1 MKQTFPSPRSSDVK
15 IPFHILWWIPAVV
28 TLSVILMEFTLGA
41 WSWGLMDD
49 HGMVEISGG
58 TWERFTKLT
67 KSLWGSGR
75 FPFTSMLHHAVF
87 YKFFAD
93 SPRLFFVF
101 RWVEVILAVG
111 LWGGLAAR
119 VTRKYLAASLVF
131 AVTLGFTKFYDAFFF
146 LSSQEIH
153 GILFSGAAAWLFFE
167 AIKSRLEG
175 EDKTRWRYAV
185 CGLACLVLAF
195 GSKEPFVAVGMALGV
210 SVAGLGIF
218 NRRLKGI
225 LALGPGLF
233 FFSLGYALFL
243 KLVLMKGYSA
253 RYGLTD
259 WPKIWENIQVWFQQG
274 FLQHVPWLVMAGMV
288 LVFGKKQE
296 PADIKLF
303 WGRLLGVLLYFGYL
317 LMILP
322 WSGWGHY
329 VTPLGVF
336 FAFLITVFMA
346 GRLAALPPL
355 FSGVLI
361 AVSLGMNLILGG
373 SAIRF
378 HSDYQYDTA
387 NLARW
392 LAENVVFERET
403 ELGFVSGGNAMEPC
417 QTIVQ
422 HVEFAHGKQYKPFVY
437 TPQVKEILR
446 NPRMKY
452 YLWKTDGG
460 DQDLRRLGNMW
471 SPVFVSRSWVL
482 FRRMY

>member
-1 MKQTFPSPRSSDVK
+1 
-15 IPFHILWWIPAVV
+15 
-28 TLSVILMEFTLGA
+28 MEFVLGA

-49 HGMVEISGG
+49 HGMVNISGG
-58 TWERFTKLT
+58 VWDRFTQLT
-67 KSLWGSGR
+67 KGLWGTGR
-75 FPFTSMLHHAVF
+75 FPFTTMLHHAVF
-87 YKFFAD
+87 YKIFAD

-101 RWVEVILAVG
+101 RWVEVVLAVG
-111 LWGGLAAR
+111 LWGVLAAR
-119 VTRKYLAASLVF
+119 VTRKYLAAALVF
-131 AVTLGFTKFYDAFFF
+131 TITLGFTKFYDAFFF

-153 GILFSGAAAWLFFE
+153 GILFSGAAACLFLE

-175 EDKTRWRYAV
+175 HDKTRWRYAA
-185 CGLACLVLAF
+185 CGLACLALAF
-195 GSKEPFVAVGMALGV
+195 GSKEPFVAAGMAMGV
-210 SVAGLGIF
+210 SVAGLWIF
-218 NRRLKGI
+218 DRRLKGL
-225 LALGPGLF
+225 LAPGLGLF

-253 RYGLTD
+253 KYGLTD
-259 WPKIWENIQVWFQQG
+259 WPKIWENVQVWFQHG
-274 FLQHVPWLVMAGMV
+274 FSQHVPWLVIAGII
-288 LVFGKKQE
+288 LFSGKRDE

-303 WGRLLGVLLYFGYL
+303 WGRLLGVFLYFGYL
-317 LMILP
+317 FTILP
-322 WSGWGHY
+322 WSGGGHY

-336 FAFLITVFMA
+336 FAFLVAVFTA
-346 GRLAALPPL
+346 GRLASLSPL
-355 FSGVLI
+355 FSGGLI
-361 AVSLGMNLILGG
+361 AASLGITLLLGG
-373 SAIRF
+373 SAISF

-392 LAENVVFERET
+392 MAENVGFEREI
-403 ELGFVSGGNAMEPC
+403 GMGAVSGGNAMEPC

-422 HVEFAHGKQYKPFVY
+422 YVEFAHGKQYRPFVY

-460 DQDLRRLGNMW
+460 DQDLRRLGDMW